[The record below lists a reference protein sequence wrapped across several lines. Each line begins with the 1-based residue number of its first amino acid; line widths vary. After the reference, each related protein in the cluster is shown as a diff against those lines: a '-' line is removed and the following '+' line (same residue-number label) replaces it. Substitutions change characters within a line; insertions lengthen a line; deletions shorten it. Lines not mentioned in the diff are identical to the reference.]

1 MSADQLPHNHGE
13 NINYILKDLPEN
25 ANFSAVSGLFSSLA
39 DANRIKLFWYLCH
52 MEECVINLSALMHMS
67 SPALSHHLKIL
78 RENGLITSRRAGK
91 EMYYKAAN
99 TEEVRLLHHMIE
111 LLIDITCPE
120 QETEAKREER
130 RVKSAFFSCTGRA
143 YSGTA
148 GGRLL
153 YSSWGSGTHSFLQF
167 R

>member
-25 ANFSAVSGLFSSLA
+25 ANFSAGLFSSLA

-91 EMYYKAAN
+91 EMYYKATN

-120 QETEAKREER
+120 HEGER
-130 RVKSAFFSCTGRA
+130 
-143 YSGTA
+143 
-148 GGRLL
+148 
-153 YSSWGSGTHSFLQF
+153 Q
-167 R
+167 

>member
-39 DANRIKLFWYLCH
+39 DANRIKLFWFLCH
-52 MEECVINLSALMHMS
+52 MEECVINLSVLMHMS

-78 RENGLITSRRAGK
+78 RENGLIISRRAGK

-120 QETEAKREER
+120 QEEKQT
-130 RVKSAFFSCTGRA
+130 VKSEE
-143 YSGTA
+143 
-148 GGRLL
+148 
-153 YSSWGSGTHSFLQF
+153 
-167 R
+167 

>member
-78 RENGLITSRRAGK
+78 REAGVLEHERQGK
-91 EMYYKAAN
+91 EIYFWLNKAF
-99 TEEVRLLHHMIE
+99 M
-111 LLIDITCPE
+111 
-120 QETEAKREER
+120 TEALQ
-130 RVKSAFFSCTGRA
+130 RVLT
-143 YSGTA
+143 Y
-148 GGRLL
+148 
-153 YSSWGSGTHSFLQF
+153 LQDEV
-167 R
+167 

>member
-111 LLIDITCPE
+111 LLIDITCRSM
-120 QETEAKREER
+120 REKDSEGGR
-130 RVKSAFFSCTGRA
+130 PLNHFQRPCPHGTGAFFMV
-143 YSGTA
+143 
-148 GGRLL
+148 
-153 YSSWGSGTHSFLQF
+153 
-167 R
+167 